1 MIGGMADPIKRR
13 FGRFGGAPTASAA
26 RFDTEEN
33 KWQEIA
39 PLNEARWGAFGV
51 SKNEEKIFIAGGR
64 GILKFHSLKSCEV
77 YNIATD
83 EWQSIASLTV
93 PRKFG
98 KMELRDGTI
107 YVLGGMTQSG
117 RFPRGRVPVEWYDH
131 DRDMWFD
138 KSKMP
143 VSNIPFMGSMMS

>member
-1 MIGGMADPIKRR
+1 MLVVKNQICFIVAEWPSFALWRYNIDLNSVTSLFNWVKNVHFCAVVVGRYIYVIGGMADPIKRR
-13 FGRFGGAPTASAA
+13 FGRFLGAPTASAA

-39 PLNEARWGAFGV
+39 LLNEARWGCFGV

-93 PRKFG
+93 P
-98 KMELRDGTI
+98 
-107 YVLGGMTQSG
+107 
-117 RFPRGRVPVEWYDH
+117 
-131 DRDMWFD
+131 
-138 KSKMP
+138 
-143 VSNIPFMGSMMS
+143 